1 MQLFYIILAKFNSPA
16 ILIRDMES
24 LIGILPYIQIAL
36 SIMLIV
42 TILLQQTGSGLGGAF
57 GADNFSS
64 GFHTRRGLERTLFY
78 TTIVLGVLFALT
90 ALVNLL
96 IVA

>member
-1 MQLFYIILAKFNSPA
+1 M
-16 ILIRDMES
+16 
-24 LIGILPYIQIAL
+24 LPYIQIAL

-78 TTIVLGVLFALT
+78 ATIVLGILFALT

>member
-1 MQLFYIILAKFNSPA
+1 
-16 ILIRDMES
+16 MES
-24 LIGILPYIQIAL
+24 FIGFLPYIQIAL
-36 SIMLIV
+36 SVLLII

-78 TTIVLGVLFALT
+78 VTIVLGVLFALS
-90 ALVNLL
+90 ALLNLL
-96 IVA
+96 FG

>member
-1 MQLFYIILAKFNSPA
+1 
-16 ILIRDMES
+16 MES

-36 SIMLIV
+36 SILLIV

-57 GADNFSS
+57 GADNFTS

-78 TTIVLGVLFALT
+78 VTIALGALFALT
-90 ALVNLL
+90 ALLNLL
-96 IVA
+96 VA

>member
-1 MQLFYIILAKFNSPA
+1 MA
-16 ILIRDMES
+16 S
-24 LIGILPYIQIAL
+24 LIGLLPYIQIAL
-36 SIMLIV
+36 SVLLII

-78 TTIVLGVLFALT
+78 VTMVLGVLFALT
-90 ALVNLL
+90 ALINLF
-96 IVA
+96 VA

>member
-1 MQLFYIILAKFNSPA
+1 
-16 ILIRDMES
+16 MEAF
-24 LIGILPYIQIAL
+24 IGFLPFIQIAL
-36 SIMLIV
+36 SILLIV

-78 TTIVLGVLFALT
+78 VTIVLGVLFALT
-90 ALVNLL
+90 ALANLF
-96 IVA
+96 VA

>member
-1 MQLFYIILAKFNSPA
+1 
-16 ILIRDMES
+16 MES
-24 LIGILPYIQIAL
+24 FIGLLPYIQIAL
-36 SIMLIV
+36 SIMLIL

-78 TTIVLGVLFALT
+78 VTIVLGVLFALT
-90 ALVNLL
+90 ALTNLL
-96 IVA
+96 IA